1 MGRPAD
7 ELQRDDNQLR
17 CVGEPEE
24 LEGYPDTGL
33 ARKQAEKPVFR
44 YAGRGRDIFRIQRR
58 RDTYREN
65 LRGESGGSAGIYGC
79 VYGGREQNS
88 VRAANG

>member
-1 MGRPAD
+1 MEKASSK
-7 ELQRDDNQLR
+7 LTNNILLR
-17 CVGEPEE
+17 KRRAEE

-58 RDTYREN
+58 RETYREN